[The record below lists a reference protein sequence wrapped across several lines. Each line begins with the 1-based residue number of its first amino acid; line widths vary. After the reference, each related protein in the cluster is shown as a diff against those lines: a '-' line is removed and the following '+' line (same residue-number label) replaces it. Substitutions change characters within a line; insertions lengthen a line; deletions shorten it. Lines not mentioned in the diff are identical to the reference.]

1 MIESPDDWAIFTNP
15 NDFGEAVTYTRQ
27 GQAPVSVNGIFTAAY
42 ALIAQGVASTS
53 PVLAIGEAALPF
65 TPEDGDLVTLTRN
78 HADYPAGTI
87 LRVADPQPDGSGLIR
102 LILERN

>member
-15 NDFGEAVTYTRQ
+15 DDFGEPVTYQRQ
-27 GQAPVSVNGIFTAAY
+27 GQPEFVANGIFTAAY
-42 ALIAQGVASTS
+42 ALIAQGIASTA
-53 PVLAIGEAALPF
+53 PVLAIGEATLTL
-65 TPEDGDLVTLTRN
+65 TPEEGDLITLTRN
-78 HADYPAGTI
+78 HADYPAGTT